1 MGWLMEQQGC
11 RRGSVNASFPSVPID
26 KDSQDLGLEEEFPG
40 EQLLVPEGDQGRNP
54 SRNLNTPR
62 SVGQSRTYL
71 GCSAAGYRH
80 CQTTVW
86 KVKELGGDPQEL
98 QGAFC
103 QLIQLLLLEQQ
114 RLKDAM
120 CHCLH
125 PWDGAWRWKNVLW
138 VGKLPQ
144 CLFSQQKTPAA
155 ALLPPDTVRCLLALR
170 PLSDFIAGDIPWQC
184 PLCPQ

>member
-1 MGWLMEQQGC
+1 MIELFPEIWEAE
-11 RRGSVNASFPSVPID
+11 SAVKSFNTARNC
-26 KDSQDLGLEEEFPG
+26 LFCGLTVG
-40 EQLLVPEGDQGRNP
+40 EKP
-54 SRNLNTPR
+54 
-62 SVGQSRTYL
+62 VGYFL
-71 GCSAAGYRH
+71 
-80 CQTTVW
+80 
-86 KVKELGGDPQEL
+86 
-98 QGAFC
+98 
-103 QLIQLLLLEQQ
+103 LIQLLLLEQQ

-144 CLFSQQKTPAA
+144 CLFSQQKTPTA